1 MESWFAQPD
10 FTGSAGE
17 RGAFSRN
24 LPFEEKSGKK
34 VLTRG
39 GGFGIL
45 TKLSGTVDAEPKRNE
60 KVLDSDAKTW

>member
-1 MESWFAQPD
+1 MHSPISP
-10 FTGSAGE
+10 GMPGE

-34 VLTRG
+34 VLTRE

-45 TKLSGTVDAEPKRNE
+45 TKLSGTADAEPERNE